1 MVETLKSIVFVVIMV
16 MVALV
21 LQAHAGKL
29 SPEQL
34 EAADASPMEQLQVY
48 N

>member
-1 MVETLKSIVFVVIMV
+1 MVETLKSILFVVVTV
-16 MVALV
+16 MIALV

-29 SPEQL
+29 SPEELQ
-34 EAADASPMEQLQVY
+34 AADTPVAEQLQVY

>member
-1 MVETLKSIVFVVIMV
+1 MVETLKSIVFVIATV

-21 LQAHAGKL
+21 LQAHAGSL
-29 SPEQL
+29 SPERL
-34 EAADASPMEQLQVY
+34 EAADQAPAEQLQVY